1 MDISF
6 CRRRLR
12 CNGSLPQPQGRQAV
26 LEDLRG
32 RPCCAQLR
40 AAPSGRRCQCGAR
53 TSCGFLP
60 CLPSSGW
67 LMLLWSSVGSPHRVG
82 SHRPPP
88 RPLTLLPRGLSS
100 RGPKPACLYPSPSC
114 VPLPEHALPRQRHL
128 LATFCLWICQPWPS
142 PP

>member
-6 CRRRLR
+6 CQRRLR
-12 CNGSLPQPQGRQAV
+12 CNGSLPQPQEHRVV

-40 AAPSGRRCQCGAR
+40 AAPSGRRCQCGAW
-53 TSCGFLP
+53 TSRAVS
-60 CLPSSGW
+60 SSGW
-67 LMLLWSSVGSPHRVG
+67 LLLLWSSLGSPHQVG

-88 RPLTLLPRGLSS
+88 RPLTLLPRELSS
-100 RGPKPACLYPSPSC
+100 RGPKPSCVYPSPCC
-114 VPLPEHALPRQRHL
+114 VPLPEHTLPRQRHL